1 MERDQTEADQRRAPR
16 RPILVKAS
24 IFHASNSEAL
34 DCVIR
39 EISRE
44 GARLE
49 VSHAKELP
57 LTFLLRIEGE
67 AALRLCTTAW
77 RSEDQ
82 VGVEFNQQIIERN
95 IESQIAA
102 RNAIV

>member
-1 MERDQTEADQRRAPR
+1 
-16 RPILVKAS
+16 
-24 IFHASNSEAL
+24 
-34 DCVIR
+34 
-39 EISRE
+39 
-44 GARLE
+44 
-49 VSHAKELP
+49 LP

-95 IESQIAA
+95 IEGQIAA